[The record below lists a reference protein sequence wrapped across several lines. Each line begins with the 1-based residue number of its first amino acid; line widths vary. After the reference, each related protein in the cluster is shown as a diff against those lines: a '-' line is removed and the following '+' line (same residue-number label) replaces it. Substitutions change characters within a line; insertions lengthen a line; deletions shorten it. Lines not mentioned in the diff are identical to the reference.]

1 MFHQNAI
8 ANCNWISFYDEQQTQ
23 GSGAFIIFVNPFL
36 ELEH

>member
-1 MFHQNAI
+1 MFHQMQLQTVI
-8 ANCNWISFYDEQQTQ
+8 GFFFKDEQQTQ